1 MVDPQALIFV
11 LQCSPRQPET
21 ESHSYVFGHCKWGP
35 ISPGAVAQQ
44 AVGFIVSNHTLGFGI
59 EVEHPSQAVGCIC
72 QMNQCAGDVPFS
84 YWRAQIPRLAAADA
98 VDEVRKMIA
107 STMTMRPRFL

>member
-1 MVDPQALIFV
+1 MPGGKRGSTPSDSQGET
-11 LQCSPRQPET
+11 PEAT
-21 ESHSYVFGHCKWGP
+21 SSDFFGHCKWSP
-35 ISPGAVAQQ
+35 IPSIAFVQQ
-44 AVGFIVSNHTLGFGI
+44 AVGFVVSNHALSFGI

-84 YWRAQIPRLAAADA
+84 NWRAQIPRLAAADA

-107 STMTMRPRFL
+107 STMTMRPR